1 MDEERSLIE
10 ELREANTDFAE
21 RVRDSE
27 INLTYD
33 DEHDMLFITLGA
45 PQEAVMV
52 EVDQRL
58 HYRLDP
64 QTDKIV
70 GMTITAF
77 KKGFLRENPEF
88 RKHFDTVFGK
98 PRRTEA
104 WEIMPR
110 TEASERASDALRG
123 LMPA

>member
-1 MDEERSLIE
+1 MDEEKSLIR
-10 ELREANTDFAE
+10 ELHEANRDFAE
-21 RVRDSE
+21 RLRESE

-33 DEHDMLFITLGA
+33 DEHDMLFVTLGV

-52 EVDQRL
+52 EVEQRL

-64 QTDKIV
+64 DTDKIV

-77 KKGFLRENPEF
+77 KKGFLRDNPDF
-88 RKHFDTVFGK
+88 RKHFDTVFGET
-98 PRRTEA
+98 RRTEA
-104 WEIMPR
+104 WEVMPR
-110 TEASERASDALRG
+110 TEASERASSALRG